1 MEETPLS
8 ALCANLS
15 TGETRRERLPEDWG
29 DRFVGGKGLAARYL
43 YETLEPGTDPLSD
56 ANVVV
61 FAIGPLSGHLPGETR
76 VAAVTK
82 SPLSGAFLDSYVGG
96 SFASRLVG
104 SLRPN
109 TLLVVEGV
117 ASAPSALVVSDGDAR
132 IERTASWGED
142 AVSTDA
148 AFDGG
153 VACIGPAGENRV
165 RFATVAVDG
174 GDHQFGRGGVGAVFG
189 SKRLKAVVA
198 RDDPPTR
205 GEGGAGLADAFES
218 SDAGRWLDAHGTVGT
233 VEFADAADVLPT
245 RGWRDGTFAGAEDIG
260 IEAVRAAATARERS
274 DDDVPGDFRVRGD
287 DGSVPRGATPISLGA
302 ALGIDDF
309 DAVAELGG
317 LCDRLGLDVIS
328 AGNAV
333 AWAAR
338 AAEEGLLSDVSAGE
352 THAPT
357 FGGVEEAHRVSFV
370 DPDTARELLEHVVRR
385 DTELG
390 DTLADGVAAA
400 VSRFGGADLIP
411 IIKGLSLPT
420 YDPRGSPAQALA
432 YATSDR
438 GACHR
443 RARPVVEEVFATEEW
458 TEAERAASVVA
469 EQNARAASWCLVA
482 DDFVG
487 EALADRTASMLEA
500 RGYDQNAE
508 TLGERVWNLTRLF
521 NVREGFD
528 REDDSLPAAIRR
540 SQERGH
546 REGLDADAFDS
557 LLSAYYDRRG
567 WDERGRPTRSTLER
581 LDLLSDVDA
590 ETPVGE

>member
-1 MEETPLS
+1 METPPY
-8 ALCANLS
+8 ALRANLS
-15 TGETRRERLPEDWG
+15 TGETRRERLPADWG
-29 DRFVGGKGLAARYL
+29 ERFVGGKGLAARYL
-43 YETLEPGTDPLSD
+43 YEALDPGTDPLS
-56 ANVVV
+56 AENVLI
-61 FAIGPLSGHLPGETR
+61 FALGPLSGHLPGETR

-109 TLLVVEGV
+109 ALLVVEGV
-117 ASAPSALVVSDGDAR
+117 APEPSALVVSDGDVRIAR
-132 IERTASWGED
+132 TDSWGED
-142 AVSTDA
+142 ALTTDA

-153 VACIGPAGENRV
+153 VACIGPAGENGV

-174 GDHQFGRGGVGAVFG
+174 GDHHFGRGGVGAVFG
-189 SKRLKAVVA
+189 SKRLKAVAA
-198 RDDPPTR
+198 RDDPPTPS
-205 GEGGAGLADAFES
+205 EESEELAASFRS

-260 IEAVRAAATARERS
+260 IEAVRAAAVARETS
-274 DDDVPGDFRVRGD
+274 DDDVPGDFRVGGEGD
-287 DGSVPRGATPISLGA
+287 DGPGGGEGDDGPGGGEETVPRGATPISLGA

-333 AWAAR
+333 AWAIR
-338 AAEEGLLSDVSAGE
+338 AAEEGYLAEG
-352 THAPT
+352 APA
-357 FGGVEEAHRVSFV
+357 FGDAES
-370 DPDTARELLEHVVRR
+370 ARELLENVARR
-385 DTELG
+385 ETELG
-390 DTLADGVAAA
+390 DALAEGVAAA
-400 VSRFGGADLIP
+400 ADRFGGSDLVP
-411 IIKGLSLPT
+411 VVKGVSLPT

-443 RARPVVEEVFATEEW
+443 RARPVVEEVFATEAW

-469 EQNARAASWCLVA
+469 EQDARAASWCLVA

-487 EALADRTASMLEA
+487 DVLSERAAEMLEE
-500 RGYDQNAE
+500 RGYDVDLE

-528 REDDSLPAAIRR
+528 RSDDSLPVALRR
-540 SQERGH
+540 SQVRGH
-546 REGLDADAFDS
+546 REGLDADAFES
-557 LLSAYYDRRG
+557 LLSAYYERRG
-567 WDERGRPTRSTLER
+567 WDESGRPARSTLER
-581 LDLLSDVDA
+581 LDLLSDADA
-590 ETPVGE
+590 ETPLGE